1 MANFIFRYY
10 PHPASPEY
18 ISLEKKIFKYSLVLP
33 ILFLIIIWM
42 VKIAEV
48 MLGTSFYKLGVY
60 PRHLN
65 GLVGIIT
72 SPLIHAN
79 FKHLIANSSSFLVLS
94 TALFFFYRKLAFRIF
109 ILNYLMSG
117 IFLWLGGRELW
128 HIGASGIIYGMAAFL
143 LFSGI
148 FKQDLRLLTISLIV
162 IFLYGGL
169 FWGLFPIEPR
179 ISWEG
184 HLMGTFSG
192 IILSLLFYKK
202 GPRRKSFEWEN
213 ETDEEEEDQTDD
225 ENQENAEYPFFDDS
239 NDQ

>member
-1 MANFIFRYY
+1 
-10 PHPASPEY
+10 
-18 ISLEKKIFKYSLVLP
+18 
-33 ILFLIIIWM
+33 M